1 MGYEYNAATDSFSDG
16 FNTYSAKDMSR
27 VQEPA
32 TPAPQ
37 PAIRTT
43 VEVGRGGTELTIRN
57 GQMIVTKDSDKVNT
71 FDAHTGFA
79 APGDLLSTAR
89 SKTGTPVTG
98 RPLAGSDTVEV
109 GGQRMSLDVAQRLG
123 FVTKDAAGNWNAT
136 AQGNA
141 QATMPEGVKAETKLK
156 DGGTAEAA
164 EAEGFA
170 ADEATEAALAE
181 IIAAAGEGTS
191 MAMVQSYLRD
201 GDIDARLIDRAASQA
216 GVEPA
221 AMAEKL
227 EAAMS
232 GMEAAMDARLE
243 SLGVHDHDLLAEWIG
258 QSPERLDQMREAV
271 LSLMTS
277 NSTAGWDALAESYV
291 QSLDQIDPGAVEE
304 ACEDAGI
311 PVKRV
316 GGKMILTLPGGAEV
330 SYGVAVRQ
338 GLIKVGRA

>member
-1 MGYEYNAATDSFSDG
+1 MGRRSCPAHCRAARAGLSWT
-16 FNTYSAKDMSR
+16 
-27 VQEPA
+27 EP
-32 TPAPQ
+32 
-37 PAIRTT
+37 
-43 VEVGRGGTELTIRN
+43 
-57 GQMIVTKDSDKVNT
+57 
-71 FDAHTGFA
+71 
-79 APGDLLSTAR
+79 
-89 SKTGTPVTG
+89 
-98 RPLAGSDTVEV
+98 
-109 GGQRMSLDVAQRLG
+109 
-123 FVTKDAAGNWNAT
+123 
-136 AQGNA
+136 
-141 QATMPEGVKAETKLK
+141 
-156 DGGTAEAA
+156 GGTAEAA

-291 QSLDQIDPGAVEE
+291 QSLDTIDPAAVEE

-311 PVKRV
+311 PAKRV
-316 GGKMILTLPGGAEV
+316 GGRGSTFSRSATRAPEAAE
-330 SYGVAVRQ
+330 SPSIGSRSKGFDQ
-338 GLIKVGRA
+338 SRRPSSRAP